1 MQTGYQQ
8 NFFYHRIPEASE
20 ITKGMEEAA
29 GRPAWLVGILDSSG
43 SMSSHW
49 KFVAEHYNALMDE
62 VDQTKAITFCFDNK
76 VRPVPNNKLSERIQD
91 YGGGMTNILL
101 AFEEFERQ
109 LERIPIEDEVK
120 VIFLS
125 DGQDTCNSN
134 LQEKLKGLKGANNRK
149 ITFMCLGVQSGFPTV
164 ISMHLRELYHRGDAT
179 CPSIFLIEYSSDK
192 AFFNKFQSIRPFIK
206 TKAEIKVDPEQFLFP
221 WEAVAPTIPEGRWIM
236 SEDKTITLNDG
247 AAKIEYDDKNFSIDA
262 VIDIFRSWTQK
273 LQLDSINK
281 KITPEKTKEYAESTY
296 NLMMDIVEDIRKA
309 RGLKLLS
316 TDQDETADDFNTKVL
331 NLQIKRTGS
340 RVASFINS
348 MKELK
353 DGLNLQ
359 SLNEYEAAKIIG
371 LGTVVGKHQQR
382 ALAMKTITKDK
393 FKQMAQEFISVVN
406 ATPLEDKTD
415 CPEAYLTKM
424 TPVKL
429 FKDKSLASG
438 LDKIESPLSFLEIFA
453 LQGIPVK
460 VKRNDGCE
468 TDPWKVEVKE
478 YSVETASVDA
488 TQFDLATHRLLL
500 PEKNV
505 DVEYTAYVPLFG
517 KNDLQFAPIFN
528 TDLVKY
534 ALTYNTVFDIDIILE
549 DSYLSLLSG
558 LFELAYKKD
567 DEFSKNL
574 LEKIYYSL
582 KAISDQP
589 NFKRL
594 VEGYKTGNADVI
606 SSITCLRLHYLVVYY
621 LSKDVT
627 DKEENEEYVQ
637 KLWIAYF
644 SSKLAG
650 KNITD
655 FVSTEQEDNLKDE
668 LKKKYTPEHVM
679 KTFYT
684 GNAIKSHLKTNLE
697 KEIKENNKIGSHSKV
712 ILNKSVYTW
721 DINDVQ
727 SYDVTKKLSKEA
739 AGVELTDDDVM
750 MYLAHILKHP
760 TPKERYSSL
769 ISNDKDATAQTLSK
783 EFLTKDD
790 TSKKLIKR
798 ISYQLLEEI
807 AATYYKEFK
816 RLHWNTLPMTKDE
829 IQNECKAK
837 NIDFNTLGYDA
848 SSGLCKNACVSKTCP
863 WFLYVRSKARSLRN
877 HLGGWQNFLPIGF
890 HTYVHA
896 NLAKSVDEI
905 YTEYIINKGHANDM
919 KAAGVNEEEC
929 KKYIGD
935 VKAHYAKL

>member
-8 NFFYHRIPEASE
+8 NFFYHRIPEAAE
-20 ITKGMEEAA
+20 IIKGDAA
-29 GRPAWLVGILDSSG
+29 GKPAWLVSILDSSG

-49 KFVAEHYNALMDE
+49 KYVAEHYNALMQE
-62 VDQTKAITFCFDNK
+62 VDQDKAITFCFDNK
-76 VRPVPNNKLSERIQD
+76 VRPCPTNKLSERIQD
-91 YGGGMTNILL
+91 HGSGMTNILM
-101 AFEEFERQ
+101 AFQEFENT
-109 LERIPIEDEVK
+109 LERIPKDDEVK

-134 LQEKLKGLKGANNRK
+134 LQDKLKTLKGAGDRK
-149 ITFMCLGVQSGFPTV
+149 ITFMCLGVQSGFPTF

-236 SEDKTITLNDG
+236 SEDKVISLNDG
-247 AAKIEYDDKNFSIDA
+247 ISKIEYDDNHFSLEA

-296 NLMMDIVEDIRKA
+296 NLMMDIVEDIKKA
-309 RGLKLLS
+309 RGLKLLT
-316 TDQDETADDFNTKVL
+316 TDHDESGEDFNAKVL

-340 RVASFINS
+340 RVVSFINS

-359 SLNEYEAAKIIG
+359 SMNEYEAAKIIG
-371 LGTVVGKHQQR
+371 LGTIVGKHQQR

-393 FKQMAQEFISVVN
+393 FRLMAQEFIAVLN
-406 ATPLEDKTD
+406 NTPIDNKTD
-415 CPEAYLTKM
+415 NPEAYLTKM

-429 FKDKSLASG
+429 FTDKSLESG
-438 LDKIESPLSFLEIFA
+438 LSKIDSPLSFLEIFS

-460 VKRNDGCE
+460 LKRNDGCE

-478 YSVETASVDA
+478 YSVETPSVDA
-488 TQFDLATHRLLL
+488 TQFDLATHRLML

-505 DVEYTAYVPLFG
+505 DVEYHAYIPLFG
-517 KNDLQFAPIFN
+517 PNDMQFAPLFN

-534 ALTYNTVFDIDIILE
+534 ALTYNTVFDIDIILD

-558 LFELAYKKD
+558 LFELAYKKND
-567 DEFSKNL
+567 AFAQGL
-574 LEKIYYSL
+574 LDKIYYSL
-582 KAISDQP
+582 KAISNQP
-589 NFKRL
+589 SFKRL
-594 VEGYKTGNADVI
+594 VEGFKAGDADVI
-606 SSITCLRLHYLVVYY
+606 ASISSLRVYYMVVYY
-621 LSKDVT
+621 LSREIT
-627 DKEENEEYVQ
+627 DKEECEEYIQ

-644 SSKLAG
+644 STKLAS

-668 LKKKYTPEHVM
+668 LKKKYTPEYVI

-684 GNAIKSHLKTNLE
+684 GNSIKKHLKVNLE
-697 KEIKENNKIGSHSKV
+697 KEIKENSKIGAQAKV

-721 DINDVQ
+721 DVNDPQ
-727 SYDVTKKLSKEA
+727 SFDVTKKLSKDA
-739 AGVELTDDDVM
+739 ANIELTDDDIM
-750 MYLAHILKHP
+750 MYVAHIVKHSSA
-760 TPKERYSSL
+760 KERYSSL
-769 ISNDKDATAQTLSK
+769 ISNDKETINQTLSK

-798 ISYQLLEEI
+798 ISFQLLEEL

-816 RLHWNTLPMTKDE
+816 NLHWNTLPLTQAE
-829 IQNECKAK
+829 VETECKAK
-837 NIDFNTLGYDA
+837 NIDIKTLGYNPA
-848 SSGLCKNACVSKTCP
+848 TGLCKNACVSKSCP
-863 WFLYVRSKARSLRN
+863 WFLYVRNKDRSLRN
-877 HLGGWQNFLPIGF
+877 HLGGWQSFLPIGF
-890 HTYVHA
+890 HHYVRDHPTQTA
-896 NLAKSVDEI
+896 TEI
-905 YTEYIINKGHANDM
+905 YNDFIVTKGNTKNMTAAN
-919 KAAGVNEEEC
+919 VTEEEC
-929 KKYIGD
+929 KKYIED